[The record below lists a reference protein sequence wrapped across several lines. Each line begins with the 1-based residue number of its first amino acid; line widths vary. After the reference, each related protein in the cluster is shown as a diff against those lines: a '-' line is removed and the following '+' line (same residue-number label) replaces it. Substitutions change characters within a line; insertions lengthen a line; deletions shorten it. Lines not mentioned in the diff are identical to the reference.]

1 MPITVTVTE
10 GVFTPDAEK
19 NLVPKLSA
27 LMLKL
32 HGLTGNK
39 FMTPVVIGS
48 LNLVSPA
55 HIFSGGTP
63 TPAVF
68 IEWKV
73 PSFGFA
79 TQEILN
85 DYVKEATD
93 ITVELSNGKLTR
105 KNVFVN
111 VLHAVNGSWGVNGK
125 AYTNEELGAAIQADV
140 AY

>member
-1 MPITVTVTE
+1 MPITVTATR
-10 GVFTPDAEK
+10 GIFTPEAEQ
-19 NLVPKLSA
+19 NVVPKLSV

-48 LNLVSPA
+48 LNIVSPEN
-55 HIFSGGTP
+55 IFSGGSP
-63 TPAVF
+63 SSAVF

-73 PSFGFA
+73 PSFGFG

-85 DYVKEATD
+85 DYVKEATA
-93 ITVELSNGKLTR
+93 IVVELSNGKITK

-111 VLHAVNGSWGVNGK
+111 VLHAVDGSWGVNGK
-125 AYTNEELGAAIQADV
+125 AYTNAELGDAVV
-140 AY
+140 ANIAY

>member
-1 MPITVTVTE
+1 MPITVTATQ
-10 GVFTPDAEK
+10 GVFTHANEK
-19 NLVPKLSA
+19 KLVPELSA

-48 LNLVSPA
+48 LNLVSPDL
-55 HIFSGGTP
+55 IFSGGIP
-63 TPAVF
+63 VPAVF

-79 TQEILN
+79 KQEILN
-85 DYVKEATD
+85 AYVSEATD
-93 ITVELSNGKLTR
+93 IAVELSNGKLSQ

-111 VLHAVNGSWGVNGK
+111 VLHAVDGSWGIHGK
-125 AYTNEELGAAIQADV
+125 AYTNSELGVAVQANV

>member
-1 MPITVTVTE
+1 MPITVTATRGIFTTE
-10 GVFTPDAEK
+10 AEK
-19 NLVPKLSA
+19 NVVPKLST

-48 LNLVSPA
+48 LNVVP
-55 HIFSGGTP
+55 HENIFSGGSPST
-63 TPAVF
+63 AVF

-85 DYVKEATD
+85 DYVKEATA
-93 ITVELSNGKLTR
+93 IVVELSNGKITK

-111 VLHAVNGSWGVNGK
+111 VLHAVDGSWGVNGK
-125 AYTNEELGAAIQADV
+125 AYTNAELGVAIKANI

>member
-1 MPITVTVTE
+1 MPITVTATR
-10 GVFTPDAEK
+10 GIFTPEAEQ
-19 NLVPKLSA
+19 NVVPKLSV

-48 LNLVSPA
+48 LNIVSPEN
-55 HIFSGGTP
+55 IFSGGSP
-63 TPAVF
+63 SSAVF

-85 DYVKEATD
+85 DYVKEATA
-93 ITVELSNGKLTR
+93 IVVELSNGKITK

-111 VLHAVNGSWGVNGK
+111 VLHAVDGSWGVNGK
-125 AYTNEELGAAIQADV
+125 AYTNAELGDAVV
-140 AY
+140 ANIAY

>member
-1 MPITVTVTE
+1 MPLTVTATQ
-10 GVFTPDAEK
+10 GVFTPENQK
-19 NLVPKLSA
+19 KIVPELSA
-27 LMLKL
+27 LMLRL

-39 FMTPVVIGS
+39 FMTPVVIGH
-48 LNLVSPA
+48 LELVSPDL
-55 HIFSGGTP
+55 IFSGGL
-63 TPAVF
+63 PATSAF

-79 TQEILN
+79 TQQIRN

-93 ITVELSNGKLTR
+93 IAVRLSNGKLSH

-111 VLHAVNGSWGVNGK
+111 VVHAVDGSWGIHGK
-125 AYTNEELGAAIQADV
+125 AYDNAELIAAVQADV

>member
-1 MPITVTVTE
+1 MPITVTATQ
-10 GVFTPDAEK
+10 GVFTPEAEK
-19 NLVPKLSA
+19 NVVPKLSA

-48 LNLVSPA
+48 LNIVSPEN
-55 HIFSGGTP
+55 IFSGGSP
-63 TPAVF
+63 SSAVF

-73 PSFGFA
+73 PSFGFG

-85 DYVKEATD
+85 DYVKEATT
-93 ITVELSNGKLTR
+93 IVVELSKGKITK

-111 VLHAVNGSWGVNGK
+111 VLHAVDGSWGVNGK
-125 AYTNEELGAAIQADV
+125 AYTNAELGDAVEANV